1 MPQNPVAA
9 AVWADGPSAGFESA
23 ELVDTVPWRAER
35 RQMYDRV
42 VDVPRLVHTY
52 AVGEA
57 LETLRRTPGVL
68 AAVMS
73 GSGATCVGITRDAGV
88 ARNAARIAGLIVS
101 MSSTIKLHL
110 AVEDQALYPA
120 LQRGANAEL
129 ARMGQQYQKDMGP
142 IAQAY
147 DAFAKRWNRPES
159 VRRDEQ
165 SFRDDANRVLRM
177 VFERMHRE
185 DRDFY
190 PRIEGA

>member
-1 MPQNPVAA
+1 MNIEKFKHQHRDILGNI
-9 AVWADGPSAGFESA
+9 SA
-23 ELVDTVPWRAER
+23 
-35 RQMYDRV
+35 
-42 VDVPRLVHTY
+42 
-52 AVGEA
+52 
-57 LETLRRTPGVL
+57 LRRL
-68 AAVMS
+68 AQ
-73 GSGATCVGITRDAGV
+73 AGV
-88 ARNAARIAGLIVS
+88 AQNAADIAELIVS

-177 VFERMHRE
+177 VFDRMQRE
-185 DRDFY
+185 NRDFY